1 MITIHDDKLFA
12 ELKKKAA
19 QPANLEVSESKTD
32 GNFCVKSGNNTYTVE
47 VEYPERMNEN
57 VRTFKCNCKAA
68 QYREDLCKHARAV
81 IEYIEGLDEADE
93 VVLALRQATV
103 KYVANQ
109 GGKE

>member
-1 MITIHDDKLFA
+1 MKTI
-12 ELKKKAA
+12 AA
-19 QPANLEVSESKTD
+19 QPANLEVSESTD
-32 GNFCVKSGNNTYTVE
+32 GQFFNVKSGNKTYTVE

-68 QYREDLCKHARAV
+68 YKDDLCKHARAV

>member
-1 MITIHDDKLFA
+1 MKTIYDHQ
-12 ELKKKAA
+12 KKAA
-19 QPANLEVSESKTD
+19 QPANLEVSESTD
-32 GNFCVKSGNNTYTVE
+32 GNFFVKSGNFGNTYTVE

-81 IEYIEGLDEADE
+81 IEYIEGFDEVDE

-109 GGKE
+109 GGKG

>member
-1 MITIHDDKLFA
+1 MKTIYDHQLY
-12 ELKKKAA
+12 
-19 QPANLEVSESKTD
+19 EVSESTD
-32 GNFCVKSGNNTYTVE
+32 GNQFFVKSGNNTYTVE

-93 VVLALRQATV
+93 VVLALRQATE
-103 KYVANQ
+103 KYVAQ